1 MDSYILD
8 THALIW
14 YIRGFSTI
22 SLKSKKIIQEIFEGN
37 ANCYISTMVV
47 LEAFYVS
54 LKHSDF
60 IYSNFLKI
68 IDKPNIKIVSFDK
81 KVLNQSVELPEKM
94 DIHDRIIVATAI
106 ITNTP
111 LITKDK
117 ILRAN
122 FPNETIW

>member
-1 MDSYILD
+1 
-8 THALIW
+8 
-14 YIRGFSTI
+14 
-22 SLKSKKIIQEIFEGN
+22 
-37 ANCYISTMVV
+37 MVV